1 MHVEA
6 VAEVWSPASG
16 SGWHTGSG
24 YLIAGRLLLT
34 AAHAVPTDGVQVR
47 LLEEEALW
55 EARVLC
61 RGDGLLD
68 AALLEITDPDFEPMA
83 HRPTRFGR
91 IVSSAPGIHCEAV
104 GFPDTTRVFEGPE
117 VFRDSEHLTAR
128 LNPLTRRKQR
138 LLDLRLDNWPDHAPE
153 NPSRWSGMS
162 GAGVW
167 CGELLVGLV
176 AWDTPGFGQRR
187 LSAVP
192 LSALAEQPGF
202 RHLVERH
209 TDRTLRLEPVELKDL
224 LSPCFPAQ
232 GPASPAALLRAEHEV
247 VPFSGREATLRQLT
261 DWCRLPAPLSA
272 WLVTGPGGQGKSRL
286 ARRLNELMSEEGW
299 VTGQVA
305 ELADAAPHLPT
316 LSRCTAPV
324 LLVLDY
330 AETRPHL
337 VQEIIDH
344 LAAHP
349 PGHPVRLLLLA
360 RAADEWFTALRSASP
375 SMPGALRPSP
385 LALPPLTDTSA
396 AQDFAWQEAR
406 DAFRTR
412 LSGLAGVPGAGAGT
426 EQPPVERT
434 APQPGTGGQALSLHM
449 AALASLLPQG
459 PEEFPEQV
467 LLTHERRY
475 WDRVAERRNLGLDH
489 IRPTAMIAAQLC
501 GPLSRAAALDMLG
514 RVPGLR
520 GDGAE
525 QQRRAVAEWIRDLY
539 PPTAS
544 GDAYWGTLEPD
555 PLAEHYLIDALGREP
570 DTAAEVL
577 VAAADEQRRH
587 GVTLMARAAARPG
600 GQAVADHLHRLI
612 TEHPRA
618 LGGIAVEVAPR
629 VESVTV
635 LVRALEALIKASLHS
650 QEHLAELYD
659 RFPEDTRVLAEVA
672 ADVTARLVAAHR
684 VNGDEEELAMWLSDH
699 SIRLGLLGRRTE
711 SLTATD
717 EAVEILRRLAGERPE
732 EIQYSLAHVLANHA
746 NSLSRVGRRDDSL
759 HAAAEAV
766 ALLYHLAQSQ
776 PQRFVRPLADALI
789 NQASALNELGHSES
803 ALRTSTGAIGLFRRL
818 AAANPDEAGFG
829 IGLALAL
836 DNQSQSLG
844 VLGRHEE
851 SLAAISEAAEVCRTF
866 AEEHPDAFL
875 PKLAALLSNQSI
887 RLSELGYPREALAA
901 VTESVHI
908 RRRLAED
915 LPDAFE
921 PDLAA
926 SLANQAT
933 VLKRNGKDEDALA
946 VSCEAVNIY
955 RKLAGQSPESFLD
968 EFALALTA
976 KSIVLD
982 SLHHPAAALAA
993 NTEAV
998 QVYQGLAA
1006 AHPDVFLPSL
1016 AGSLNNQSNR
1026 LHSMGQKQESLAA
1039 ADRSVEICRQLSRSH
1054 PEAYL
1059 RDLARSLT
1067 NQAATMAELEEAAE
1081 ATEPIE
1087 EAVDIL
1093 QRLVDRHGDAFL
1105 PDFANAL
1112 GNLSVLLFQAGQ
1124 LEEAVARSAHA
1135 VEILT
1140 GLAHAHPDAFSSDL
1154 ARIRDHHAVAVDAV
1168 STVDAFLAAEDDEE
1182 AGTTDADGE
1191 PAAPQVHWT
1200 PLRQECGCVIDWGW
1214 DQASVPPDT
1223 FLYWCGHVV
1232 GLRCPWHG
1240 GVEGQPLGIPEGV
1253 PVALRAPDTGV
1264 ALYAR
1269 RATGEDVALGRRL
1282 ADGLQDLTAKMA
1294 APDPA
1299 AVLAEIPPAHLQF
1312 LRSEGYDPV
1321 NAWLQQR
1328 LVDIVLN
1335 RSP

>member
-6 VAEVWSPASG
+6 VAEVWSPASEA
-16 SGWHTGSG
+16 GWHTGSG

-34 AAHAVPTDGVQVR
+34 AAHAVPTDGAQIR

-55 EARVLC
+55 EARVLW

-68 AALLEITDPDFEPMA
+68 AALLEITDPDFEPTA

-91 IVSSAPGIHCEAV
+91 IVSSAPGTYCEAV
-104 GFPDTTRVFEGPE
+104 GFPDATRVFEGPE
-117 VFRDSEHLTAR
+117 VVRDSEHLTAR
-128 LNPLTRRKQR
+128 LNPLARRKQH

-167 CGELLVGLV
+167 CGTLLVGLV

-209 TDRTLRLEPVELKDL
+209 ADRPLRLEPVELQDL

-247 VPFSGREATLRQLT
+247 VPFSGREGTLHRLT
-261 DWCRLPAPLSA
+261 DWCHLPGPLSA

-305 ELADAAPHLPT
+305 ELANVAPHLPT

-349 PGHPVRLLLLA
+349 PGHPVRVLLLA
-360 RAADEWFTALRSASP
+360 RAAGEWFTALRSASP
-375 SMPGALRPSP
+375 AMPGTLRPSP

-396 AQDFAWQEAR
+396 AQDLAWQEAL
-406 DAFRTR
+406 DAFRKR
-412 LSGLAGVPGAGAGT
+412 LSGLGGITGTGAGT
-426 EQPPVERT
+426 EQPPVERA
-434 APQPGTGGQALSLHM
+434 APQPGAGGQALSLHM
-449 AALASLLPQG
+449 AALASLLPHG

-475 WDRVAERRNLGLDH
+475 WDRIAERRNLGLGH

-555 PLAEHYLIDALGREP
+555 PLAEHYLIDALDREP
-570 DTAAEVL
+570 ETAAEVL

-600 GQAVADHLHRLI
+600 GQAVAGHLHRLI

-629 VESVTV
+629 VESATV
-635 LVRALEALIKASLHS
+635 LVRALEALIKASPHS
-650 QEHLAELYD
+650 PEHLAELYD
-659 RFPEDTRVLAEVA
+659 RFPADTHVLAEVA
-672 ADVTARLVAAHR
+672 AELTASVVSAHR
-684 VNGDEEELAMWLSDH
+684 ANGDEEELAMCLSDY
-699 SIRLGLLGRRTE
+699 SIRLGLLGRRAE

-717 EAVEILRRLAGERPE
+717 EALEILRRLAGERPE
-732 EIQYSLAHVLANHA
+732 EIQPRLAHVLANHS
-746 NSLSRVGRRDDSL
+746 NSLSRVGRRKESL

-766 ALLYHLAQSQ
+766 ALLYHLAQSR
-776 PQRFVRPLADALI
+776 QRFVWPLASALV
-789 NQASALNELGHSES
+789 NQASALNELGQSEA
-803 ALRTSTGAIGLFRRL
+803 ALRTSSGAVDLFRRL
-818 AAANPDEAGFG
+818 AAANPDEVEFG

-836 DNQSQSLG
+836 DNQSRGLG
-844 VLGRHEE
+844 ALGRRKE
-851 SLAAISEAAEVCRTF
+851 SLAAISEATEVCRKF
-866 AEEHPDAFL
+866 AEEYPDAFL
-875 PKLAALLSNQSI
+875 PKLAAFLSNQST
-887 RLSELGYPREALAA
+887 RLSELGYLREALAA
-901 VTESVHI
+901 ITESVHI

-933 VLKRNGKDEDALA
+933 VLTRNGKGEDALA
-946 VSCEAVNIY
+946 VSCEAVDIY
-955 RKLAGQSPESFLD
+955 RKLADQAPESFLD

-976 KSIVLD
+976 KSTVLD
-982 SLHHPAAALAA
+982 SLHRPAAALAA

-998 QVYQGLAA
+998 QMYERLAA
-1006 AHPDVFLPSL
+1006 AHTDVFLPSL
-1016 AGSLNNQSNR
+1016 AGCLNNQSNR
-1026 LHSMGQKQESLAA
+1026 LHSLGQTEQALDAA
-1039 ADRSVEICRQLSRSH
+1039 GRSVEIYRQLSHSH
-1054 PEAYL
+1054 PEAHL

-1067 NQAATMAELEEAAE
+1067 NQAAVMAELTESAEAAL
-1081 ATEPIE
+1081 EPIE

-1105 PDFANAL
+1105 PDLANAL
-1112 GNLSVLLFQAGQ
+1112 GNLSVLLLQAGQ
-1124 LEEAVARSAHA
+1124 PEEAVATSADA

-1140 GLAHAHPDAFSSDL
+1140 DLAHARPEVFSSDL
-1154 ARIRDHHAVAVDAV
+1154 ARVRDNHAAAVDAV
-1168 STVDAFLAAEDDEE
+1168 SAVDAFLAVEDDDE
-1182 AGTTDADGE
+1182 ADTTDTDRE
-1191 PAAPQVHWT
+1191 PATPEVHWT

-1214 DQASVPPDT
+1214 DPASVPPDT

-1232 GLRCPWHG
+1232 DLRCPWHG
-1240 GVEGQPLGIPEGV
+1240 GAEGKPLGIPDGV
-1253 PVALRAPDTGV
+1253 PVALRDPDTGV

-1294 APDPA
+1294 TPDPS
-1299 AVLAEIPPAHLQF
+1299 AVLAEIPPPYLRF

>member
-6 VAEVWSPASG
+6 VAEVWSRASG

-34 AAHAVPTDGVQVR
+34 AAHAVPTDGAQVR

-55 EARVLC
+55 EARVLW
-61 RGDGLLD
+61 RGDSLLD

-91 IVSSAPGIHCEAV
+91 IVSSAPGTRCEAV
-104 GFPDTTRVFEGPE
+104 GFPDATRAFEGPE

-138 LLDLRLDNWPDHAPE
+138 FLDLRLDNWPDHAPE

-202 RHLVERH
+202 RRLVELH
-209 TDRTLRLEPVELKDL
+209 ADRALRLEPVELKDL

-247 VPFSGREATLRQLT
+247 VPFSGREGTLRQLS
-261 DWCRLPAPLSA
+261 DWCRLPGPLSA

-344 LAAHP
+344 LAARP

-360 RAADEWFTALRSASP
+360 RAAGEWFTALRSASP
-375 SMPGALRPSP
+375 SLPVALRPSP

-396 AQDFAWQEAR
+396 AQEFAWQEAL

-412 LSGLAGVPGAGAGT
+412 LSGLVGIPRADAGT
-426 EQPPVERT
+426 EHPP
-434 APQPGTGGQALSLHM
+434 PQPGTGGQALSLHM
-449 AALASLLPQG
+449 AALASLLPHG

-489 IRPTAMIAAQLC
+489 IRPMAMIGAQLC

-555 PLAEHYLIDALGREP
+555 PLAEHYLIDALDREP

-577 VAAADEQRRH
+577 VASADEQRRH

-600 GQAVADHLHRLI
+600 GQAVADHLLRLI

-629 VESVTV
+629 VESATV
-635 LVRALEALIKASLHS
+635 LVRALEALIKARPHS
-650 QEHLAELYD
+650 PEHLAELYD
-659 RFPEDTRVLAEVA
+659 RFPADTHVLAEVA
-672 ADVTARLVAAHR
+672 AELTENVVSAHR
-684 VNGDEEELAMWLSDH
+684 ANGDREELAMCLSDL

-717 EAVEILRRLAGERPE
+717 EAVKILRRLAGERPE
-732 EIQYSLAHVLANHA
+732 EIQPRLAHVLANHS
-746 NSLSRVGRRDDSL
+746 NSLSRVGRRKDSL
-759 HAAAEAV
+759 HAATEAV
-766 ALLYHLAQSQ
+766 VLLHHLAQSQ
-776 PQRFVRPLADALI
+776 QRFVRPLATALI
-789 NQASALNELGHSES
+789 NQASALNELGQSES
-803 ALRTSTGAIGLFRRL
+803 ALRTSTGAVDLFRHL
-818 AAANPDEAGFG
+818 AAADPDEVDFG

-836 DNQSQSLG
+836 DNQSRGLG
-844 VLGRHEE
+844 ALGRREE
-851 SLAAISEAAEVCRTF
+851 SLAAISEAAEVCRKF
-866 AEEHPDAFL
+866 AEERPDAFL
-875 PKLAALLSNQSI
+875 PKLAAFLSNQSAC
-887 RLSELGYPREALAA
+887 LSELGYLREALAA
-901 VTESVHI
+901 IAESVHI

-933 VLKRNGKDEDALA
+933 VLTRNGKDEEALA
-946 VSCEAVNIY
+946 VSCEAVDIY
-955 RKLAGQSPESFLD
+955 RKLAEQAPESFLD
-968 EFALALTA
+968 EFALSLTA
-976 KSIVLD
+976 KSLVLD
-982 SLHHPAAALAA
+982 SLQRPAAALAA

-1006 AHPDVFLPSL
+1006 AHPDVFLPGL

-1026 LHSMGQKQESLAA
+1026 LHSMGHKQEALAA
-1039 ADRSVEICRQLSRSH
+1039 AGRSVEICRQLSHSH

-1067 NQAATMAELEEAAE
+1067 NQASAMAELAEAAE
-1081 ATEPIE
+1081 AALEPIE
-1087 EAVDIL
+1087 EAVEIR
-1093 QRLVDRHGDAFL
+1093 QWLVDRHGDAFL

-1112 GNLSVLLFQAGQ
+1112 GNLSVLLLQAGQ
-1124 LEEAVARSAHA
+1124 LEEAVARSARA

-1140 GLAHAHPDAFSSDL
+1140 DLAHAHPDVFSSDL
-1154 ARIRDHHAVAVDAV
+1154 ARVRGNHAAAVDAV
-1168 STVDAFLAAEDDEE
+1168 SAVDAFLAAADDEE
-1182 AGTTDADGE
+1182 AETTDADGG
-1191 PAAPQVHWT
+1191 PATSDIHWT

-1240 GVEGQPLGIPEGV
+1240 GTEGQPLAIPEGV
-1253 PVALRAPDTGV
+1253 PVALRDPDTGV

-1282 ADGLQDLTAKMA
+1282 ADGLQDLTTKMA
-1294 APDPA
+1294 APDPSV
-1299 AVLAEIPPAHLQF
+1299 VLAEIPPPYLQF
-1312 LRSEGYDPV
+1312 MRSEGYDPV